1 MIERGRI
8 GANKRIPVI
17 SSRIY
22 TCLTTD
28 VESVGW
34 AWDSGSVVAESVSVR
49 DVSEASGMA
58 VRLCTECTE
67 LDTPGRT
74 TDA

>member
-8 GANKRIPVI
+8 GANKRIRVI
-17 SSRIY
+17 SSHIY

-28 VESVGW
+28 VATSAGW

-49 DVSEASGMA
+49 DVSETSGMA
-58 VRLCTECTE
+58 VRPCTECTE
-67 LDTPGRT
+67 LDTP
-74 TDA
+74 AV